1 MLHDLPRILDAAF
14 DDTLN
19 AKGQSPTHVASGF
32 ALLAG
37 VVLASALVNYRQG
50 PTDANPREKARLKR
64 LDKPGFQPERKS
76 FAAVA
81 PPMFLLLNLS
91 AMRVW
96 NAQPSPAR
104 TRALG
109 FWGALQALQAL
120 STLAGVKRQS
130 VQLGAGLATM
140 AAALAYANDARKAD
154 PPSAAIITPFVS
166 WMAFASLIA
175 EELWRR
181 NKDRPGVS

>member
-1 MLHDLPRILDAAF
+1 MA
-14 DDTLN
+14 T
-19 AKGQSPTHVASGF
+19 GF

-64 LDKPGFQPERKS
+64 LDKPGFQPARKS